1 MKITNVAMFVSD
13 SGCNTNLGHLLPVG
27 VLAAMRLKSAKFPV
41 MLTNKPFPYLFEKII
56 NPFMTIEVVDHTEF
70 DTREAFEAEII
81 RRLEKYDI
89 GLVVLAGF
97 HRILSP
103 YFLNHFKD
111 KVINIHPGLLPSFPG
126 INATQQALDYGV
138 KITGCTAHFVDEGV
152 DTGPIILQATVPVKE
167 NDSVHSLL
175 RKIFR
180 EEIRI
185 IFKVIELFCEG
196 RLCVSGRKVTIKS
209 N

>member
-1 MKITNVAMFVSD
+1 MKTTNVAFFVTE
-13 SGCNTNLGHLLPVG
+13 SGCNTKLGHLLPIG
-27 VLAAMRLKSAKFPV
+27 VLAAMRVKSAKFPV

-56 NPFMTIEVVDHTEF
+56 NPFMKIEVVDHTRFE
-70 DTREAFEAEII
+70 TREAFEAEII
-81 RRLEKYDI
+81 KRLEKYDI

-97 HRILSP
+97 LRVLTP
-103 YFLNHFKD
+103 YFLNHYKD

-138 KITGCTAHFVDEGV
+138 KIAGCTAHFVDEGV

-167 NDSVHSLL
+167 DDNEHTLL
-175 RKIFR
+175 RRIFR

-185 IFKVIELFCEG
+185 IFKAIELFCEG
-196 RLCVSGRKVTIKS
+196 RLKVSGRKVTIIK
-209 N
+209 

>member
-1 MKITNVAMFVSD
+1 MKTTNVAFFVTE

-27 VLAAMRLKSAKFPV
+27 VLAAMRVKSAKFPV
-41 MLTNKPFPYLFEKII
+41 MVTNKPFPYLLEKIV
-56 NPFMTIEVVDHTEF
+56 NPFMTIEVIDHKEF
-70 DTREAFEAEII
+70 DTREDFEAEII

-97 HRILSP
+97 LRVLTP
-103 YFLNHFKD
+103 YFLNHYKD

-126 INATQQALDYGV
+126 INAVKQALDYGV
-138 KITGCTAHFVDEGV
+138 KVAGCTAHYVDEGV

-167 NDSVHSLL
+167 NDNEHTLL
-175 RKIFR
+175 RRIFR

-185 IFKVIELFCEG
+185 IFKAIELFCED
-196 RLCVSGRKVTIKS
+196 RLKVSGRQVTITE
-209 N
+209 

>member
-1 MKITNVAMFVSD
+1 MKTTNVAFFVTE

-27 VLAAMRLKSAKFPV
+27 VLAAMRVKSAKFPV
-41 MLTNKPFPYLFEKII
+41 MVTNKPFPYLLEKIV
-56 NPFMTIEVVDHTEF
+56 NPFMTIEVIDHKEF
-70 DTREAFEAEII
+70 DTREDFEAEII

-97 HRILSP
+97 LRVLTP
-103 YFLNHFKD
+103 YFLNHYKD

-126 INATQQALDYGV
+126 INAVKQALDYGV
-138 KITGCTAHFVDEGV
+138 KVAGCTAHYVDEGV

-167 NDSVHSLL
+167 NDNEHTLL
-175 RKIFR
+175 RRIFR

-185 IFKVIELFCEG
+185 IFKAIELFCEG
-196 RLCVSGRKVTIKS
+196 RLKVSGRQVTITE
-209 N
+209 